1 MSKPSF
7 LLNYG
12 NDEDLK
18 EWFEANKNHKTEAVK
33 MALRLAIANYGMNDL
48 TVAVPMGVKY
58 ADNNETTK
66 RINEEK
72 RPKKITKLKQVNE
85 EHDESD
91 NGLEM
96 LSGL

>member
-33 MALRLAIANYGMNDL
+33 MALRLAIANYGMKDL

-66 RINEEK
+66 MVNEEQK
-72 RPKKITKLKQVNE
+72 PKKITKMKQVNE

>member
-12 NDEDLK
+12 NDKDLK

-66 RINEEK
+66 RANGEQ
-72 RPKKITKLKQVNE
+72 RPKKIAKLKQANE
-85 EHDESD
+85 EHDEP
-91 NGLEM
+91 NKGLEM